1 MSPRT
6 TEIRQS
12 REKRGG
18 AREKK
23 KCKSAKRQVRDQHSS
38 ENKAD
43 INTEQPQAGAQE
55 SRQESLQ
62 GHKWN
67 GDHRGKAES
76 NLLDLL
82 ETLFI
87 LSRAV
92 FSTTPLSKSI
102 QTHFQDKATSN
113 LHRLFN
119 QLRQI
124 SLQDNTSRLPNSA
137 DITIQG
143 TTWLIVP
150 RKVSDHF
157 FGQGERA
164 KAQKGLST
172 LSLQVEKAQGSG

>member
-12 REKRGG
+12 KEKRGG
-18 AREKK
+18 TREKK
-23 KCKSAKRQVRDQHSS
+23 KCKSAKRQVRDDHSF

-76 NLLDLL
+76 NLLPMLGA
-82 ETLFI
+82 LFA
-87 LSRAV
+87 LSLV
-92 FSTTPLSKSI
+92 EFSTPHSKSV

-113 LHRLFN
+113 L
-119 QLRQI
+119 
-124 SLQDNTSRLPNSA
+124 S
-137 DITIQG
+137 
-143 TTWLIVP
+143 
-150 RKVSDHF
+150 
-157 FGQGERA
+157 
-164 KAQKGLST
+164 
-172 LSLQVEKAQGSG
+172 